1 MTDEDRQRLTA
12 GEVDGEGLA
21 DWRPM
26 FDELHA
32 RFRTADF
39 VSALELVNR
48 IGAAAE
54 EANHH
59 PDLGLHW
66 GRVDV
71 RLSSHDVGGLTRRD
85 VRLAR
90 AISAIAAELGATAR
104 TEGLSRLELALDTPD
119 AAAVRPFWAAVLG
132 YDLGAPD
139 ELVDPTGTGPT
150 IWFQPSEGGGEVPQ
164 RWHLDVRVPPEVAG
178 ERIAAALAAGGTLVG
193 DERAPAFVVLADAQG
208 NRACVTTWQGREQSG

>member
-1 MTDEDRQRLTA
+1 MTLLTA
-12 GEVDGEGLA
+12 RDVDGEGLA

-32 RFRTADF
+32 RFGTADF

-54 EANHH
+54 EADHH

-71 RLSSHDVGGLTRRD
+71 RLSSHDAGGMTRRD

-90 AISAIAAELGATAR
+90 TISAIAAELGAEAR
-104 TEGLSRLELALDTPD
+104 TDALTSLELGLDTPD
-119 AAAVRPFWAAVLG
+119 AAAIRPFWAALLG
-132 YDLGAPD
+132 YRNGPHEDD
-139 ELVDPTGTGPT
+139 ISDPAGIRPT
-150 IWFQPSEGGGEVPQ
+150 IWFQTAEPTDPPPQ
-164 RWHLDVRVPPEVAG
+164 RWHLDIRVPPEVA
-178 ERIAAALAAGGTLVG
+178 ETRIQEALEAGGALV
-193 DERAPAFVVLADAQG
+193 DDTVAPRFWVLADAQG
-208 NRACVTTWQGREQSG
+208 NKACITTWQGRD

>member
-1 MTDEDRQRLTA
+1 MTDALLTA
-12 GEVDGEGLA
+12 RDVDGEGLA

-39 VSALELVNR
+39 ASALDLVNR

-54 EANHH
+54 DANHH

-71 RLSSHDVGGLTRRD
+71 RLSSHDVGGLTGRD

-90 AISAIAAELGATAR
+90 TISAIAAELGATAV
-104 TEGLSRLELALDTPD
+104 TEALTALELALDTPD
-119 AAAVRPFWAAVLG
+119 IEEIRPFWAAVLG
-132 YDLGAPD
+132 YRVGSGPD
-139 ELVDPTGTGPT
+139 EIVDPAGTRPT
-150 IWFQPSEGGGEVPQ
+150 IWFQESHGGEAAQ
-164 RWHLDVRVPPEVAG
+164 RWHIDVRVPPEVVDD
-178 ERIAAALAAGGTLVG
+178 RVRAALDAGGTLV
-193 DERAPAFVVLADAQG
+193 DDTAAPAFRVLADAQG
-208 NRACVTTWQGREQSG
+208 NRACITTWQGRD